1 MTLKDV
7 ARQAGVDAST
17 ASRVLRATDD
27 RPVRAETRDR
37 VLQAAS
43 DLGYRANGVAR
54 SLRMRRT
61 ETIGLVVPDI
71 GNPTFG
77 VIFTG
82 IQAVVSEV
90 GWHCVLVDGRPTART
105 AGWDRLAL
113 EGRVDGL
120 LVFVATIRDPTVRH
134 LARAGFPM
142 VLVNRRS
149 HGIAGSVVMDD
160 ARGAAVAVEH
170 LAALGHR
177 RIGHIMGPPTTD
189 TGQRRLQGFRET
201 LDRLGLPFR
210 ERWVAETDYSERGGQ
225 AAARRLI
232 EQAGGKPPTALY
244 VASFMSGVGAMRVL
258 TEAGL
263 RVPDDVSIVVSDELS
278 LAAYT
283 APPLTTIRFPL
294 ARMGEEATRMLL
306 RRIEG
311 GAMDDIVLD
320 EVPELVPRG
329 STAPPPANPRWPDP
343 AGAEPPVAEAA
354 PA

>member
-1 MTLKDV
+1 MATLKDV

-17 ASRVLRATDD
+17 ASRVLRGADD

-37 VLQAAS
+37 VLEAARQ
-43 DLGYRANGVAR
+43 LGYRANGVAR
-54 SLRMRRT
+54 SLRTRRT

-71 GNPTFG
+71 ANPTFG

-82 IQAVVSEV
+82 IQAVVAEV
-90 GWHCVLVDGRPTART
+90 GWHCVLVDGRPTGRT
-105 AGWDRLAL
+105 AAWDRLAL

-160 ARGAAVAVEH
+160 ARGSAVAVEH

-177 RIGHIMGPPTTD
+177 RIGHIAGPPTTD
-189 TGQRRLQGFRET
+189 TGQRRLQGFREA

-210 ERWVAETDYSERGGQ
+210 ERWLAETDYSEAGGQ
-225 AAARRLI
+225 AAMQRLL
-232 EQAGGKPPTALY
+232 EASGDKRPTALY
-244 VASFMSGVGAMRVL
+244 VASFLSGVGALRVL
-258 TEAGL
+258 TDAGL
-263 RVPDDVSIVVSDELS
+263 RVPDDISIVVSDELS
-278 LAAYT
+278 LASYT

-306 RRIEG
+306 QRIG
-311 GAMDDIVLD
+311 GAPLDDVVLD
-320 EVPELVPRG
+320 EVPQLVVRG
-329 STAPPPANPRWPDP
+329 STAPPAPEPRRSGAA
-343 AGAEPPVAEAA
+343 AGGSAA
-354 PA
+354 TPR